1 MQFNST
7 YKIRGDFPCDFPT
20 EVIKNEP
27 MFFNSSLEF
36 ACKHGGRITRAFI
49 DNLPLD
55 WFIDNPVIDS
65 RVHMLMKNWY
75 PCIPGYHHDDV
86 PRSTPTGQPNYL
98 NPEYES
104 EHLCGLVNSEICP
117 TRFVDDVVNLSEPDV
132 SVLQYEKWHKEL
144 EIIAPKTYDAESGK
158 YIQFDCNAFH
168 TGTKAVAGGWR
179 WFIRLS
185 RNTDRQKNIT
195 NEIRRQVQVYL
206 ENPIEGW

>member
-7 YKIRGDFPCDFPT
+7 YKILGDFPCDFPT

-27 MFFNSSLEF
+27 MFFNSSLDF
-36 ACKHGGRITRAFI
+36 ACERGGPITRAFVES
-49 DNLPLD
+49 LPLD
-55 WFIDNPVIDS
+55 WLIDNPVVDS

-86 PRSTPTGQPNYL
+86 PRSTSTGQPNYL
-98 NPEYES
+98 TPEYQS

-132 SVLQYEKWHKEL
+132 SVLQYEKWHKEIEL
-144 EIIAPKTYDAESGK
+144 LAPKTYDAESGK

-168 TGTKAVAGGWR
+168 TGTKAIAGGWR